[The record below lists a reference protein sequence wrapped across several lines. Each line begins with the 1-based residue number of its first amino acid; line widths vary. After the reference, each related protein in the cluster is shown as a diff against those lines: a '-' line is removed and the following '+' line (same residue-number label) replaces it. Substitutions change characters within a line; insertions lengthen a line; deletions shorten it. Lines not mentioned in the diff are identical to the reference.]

1 MNQNSDSGIKI
12 VHINDKNSDPQVV
25 NSLYENQKPIFI
37 KLYADWCGHCQ
48 TLAPIWKQV
57 EEECKNTIADQP
69 LAIVSIE
76 NGTFDKFKNNQMDDL
91 YNNVI
96 APVKGYP
103 TIGAITNKKFVPYE
117 GERTKEAMLDFIN
130 NKVVDKKNN
139 KHKPGKPSKPSKPS
153 KPVKQDGGRKSK
165 MRKDKSRKHKSRK
178 SKTRK
183 SKTRK
188 HKTRKHKRA

>member
-1 MNQNSDSGIKI
+1 MNKNSGIK
-12 VHINDKNSDPQVV
+12 VNDKNSDPQDV
-25 NSLYENQKPIFI
+25 NSLYENQTPIFI

-48 TLAPIWKQV
+48 TLAPIWNQV
-57 EEECKNTIADQP
+57 EQECKNTFADQP

-139 KHKPGKPSKPSKPS
+139 KHKPS

-165 MRKDKSRKHKSRK
+165 MRKHKSRKYKTRKHKTRK

-188 HKTRKHKRA
+188 HKRS